1 MAREDE
7 RLASV
12 IEVGPSATSDSIVLT
27 PRAPQAL
34 IALLAEPEIQLIM
47 RADQV
52 DEKELISSLIQIA
65 AGLAVLHEA
74 EPSFMT
80 SFDSESELTMYR
92 PNVGII
98 LLNSE
103 NKVFVGQRADV
114 AGEAWQLPQGGIDE
128 GESPRAAALRE
139 LFEEVGIRNVE
150 IIGETASWL
159 SYDLP
164 NGLEK
169 GGKWKGQR
177 QKWFAMRFLGS
188 DDEINIRGDHPEFRD
203 WRWAVPDELPLLA
216 VSFKRQVYFA
226 ALTEL
231 SPLF

>member
-1 MAREDE
+1 MAQEDG
-7 RLASV
+7 RDV
-12 IEVGPSATSDSIVLT
+12 SAIKVRCDATTESIVST
-27 PRAPQAL
+27 QRAPQAL
-34 IALLAEPEIQLIM
+34 IALLAEPEIQLVM
-47 RADQV
+47 RADRV

-65 AGLAVLHEA
+65 AGLVILHDT
-74 EPSFMT
+74 EPSLMT
-80 SFDSESELTMYR
+80 PLNVENDLTLYR

-128 GESPRAAALRE
+128 GESPRVAALRE
-139 LFEEVGIRNVE
+139 LFEEVGVRNVE

-169 GGKWKGQR
+169 GGRWKGQR

-188 DDEINIRGDHPEFRD
+188 DDEINIRGDHPEFRE

-216 VSFKRQVYFA
+216 ISFKRQVYFA